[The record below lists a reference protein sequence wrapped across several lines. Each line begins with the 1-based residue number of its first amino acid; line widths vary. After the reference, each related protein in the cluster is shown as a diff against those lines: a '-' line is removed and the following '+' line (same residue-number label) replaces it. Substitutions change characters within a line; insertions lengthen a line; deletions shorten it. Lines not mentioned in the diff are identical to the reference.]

1 MASETDGSAVKAK
14 EAGEEES
21 DRGGRG
27 ATSFELTPAMTDA
40 IAQRV
45 VEKLTATL
53 LGCTTK
59 ATLGACPPGASTSS
73 TGRLGRK

>member
-1 MASETDGSAVKAK
+1 MAREKDGSAVKAK

-21 DRGGRG
+21 VRGGRG

-45 VEKLTATL
+45 VEKLTARAHD
-53 LGCTTK
+53 GGN
-59 ATLGACPPGASTSS
+59 AGSQSTR
-73 TGRLGRK
+73 GIHKLHGYVG

>member
-1 MASETDGSAVKAK
+1 MAREMDGSAVKAK

-27 ATSFELTPAMTDA
+27 ATSFELTPAMTGA

-45 VEKLTATL
+45 VE
-53 LGCTTK
+53 TTE
-59 ATLGACPPGASTSS
+59 ATLGASPPGASTSS
-73 TGRLGRK
+73 TGT